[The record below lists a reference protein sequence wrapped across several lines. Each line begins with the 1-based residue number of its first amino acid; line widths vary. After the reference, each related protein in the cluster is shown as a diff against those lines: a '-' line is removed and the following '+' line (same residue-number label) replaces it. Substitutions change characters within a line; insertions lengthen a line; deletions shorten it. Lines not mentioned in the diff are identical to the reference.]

1 MGQYGLRRNAGA
13 LPFDAAQTRHGALAI
28 W

>member
-1 MGQYGLRRNAGA
+1 MAQCGLRRNAGA
-13 LPFDAAQTRHGALAI
+13 LPFDATQTQHGALAI